1 MTERSAVYFTTFKAT
16 PRETLLQK
24 LHRLMKTA
32 GFEQIDFRDKYT
44 AIKIHFG
51 EHGNLAFLRPNY
63 ARVVA
68 DYVKELGGKPF
79 LTDCN
84 TLYVGSRKNALDH
97 LDTAYM
103 NGFSP
108 LQTGCHVLIADGLKG
123 TDETLVPINLEY
135 VKEAKIGKAIMD
147 ADIFLTLSHFKGH
160 EEAGFG
166 GALKNTGMG
175 CGSRAGKME
184 QHSDG
189 KPKVNQEACI
199 GCHACAKICAHDGP
213 QFENGKA
220 RIDHDR
226 CVGCGRCLA
235 ICPKDA
241 IEPSW
246 QDSVKLLNYKIAEYS
261 YAVLKDRPSFH
272 ISLICD
278 VSPFCDC
285 HAENDIPI
293 IPDVGMLASFDP
305 VALDQACVDLCNKM
319 PVIEG
324 SRLDDHLKE
333 FGDKDPDHEHFHM
346 NHPDAEWKTCLEHAE
361 KIGIGTCAYELITI

>member
-1 MTERSAVYFTTFKAT
+1 MEKSTVYFTSFKI
-16 PRETLLQK
+16 RHQETLLQK
-24 LHRLMKTA
+24 LHHLMKKA
-32 GFEQIDFRDKYT
+32 GFETIDFTDKYA

-51 EHGNLAFLRPNY
+51 EYGNLAFLRPNY

-68 DYVKELGGKPF
+68 DYVKERGGKPF

-97 LDTAYM
+97 MDTAYL

-108 LQTGCHVLIADGLKG
+108 LQTGCHVIIADGLKG
-123 TDETLVPINLEY
+123 TDEALIPINLEY
-135 VKEAKIGKAIMD
+135 VKEAKIGRAIMD
-147 ADIFLTLSHFKGH
+147 ADVFLTLSHFKGH

-166 GALKNTGMG
+166 GALKNIGMG

-189 KPKVNQEACI
+189 KPYVDQSRCV
-199 GCHACAKICAHDGP
+199 GCHACEKICAHGAP
-213 QFENGKA
+213 VFENGKA
-220 RIDHDR
+220 WIDHDR

-235 ICPKDA
+235 ICPKNA
-241 IEPSW
+241 VEPTY

-261 YAVLKDRPSFH
+261 YAVLKGRPSFH

-305 VALDQACVDLCNKM
+305 VALDQACVDLCNQM
-319 PVIEG
+319 PVIAG
-324 SRLDDHLKE
+324 SRLDQHLKE
-333 FGDKDPDHEHFHM
+333 FGSEDSNHEHFHM
-346 NHPDAEWKTCLEHAE
+346 NHPDAEWETCLEHAE
-361 KIGIGTCAYELITI
+361 KIGIGTRKYELITV